1 MRKSNTGRT
10 PYNVAMNAPY
20 VAEHAPNLESF
31 LPFDPTTL
39 GDHQKALPAI
49 AKDAKRIT
57 AIEAAISRIPTTH
70 TLYNSDARRMTFLK
84 PESVHLVVTSPP
96 YWTLKEYKRTDGQLG
111 HVVDYETFL
120 KELDAVWRGCFD
132 ALVPGGRLVCVV
144 GDVCLSRRKNAG
156 VHSVV
161 PLHASI
167 QEHCRLLGYTNLA
180 PIIWHKIANAV
191 YEAAGNGGGFL
202 GKPYEPNAVI
212 KNDIEFILMERKP
225 GGYRSPSLATRVLSV
240 ISTANYQQWF
250 QQVWT
255 GVTGASTREHP
266 APYPME
272 LAERL
277 IRMFS
282 FVGDTVLDPFMGTA
296 TTNVAAAKWG
306 RNSVGV
312 EITPEYF
319 EMSVSRLSHET
330 AGLFSTATIKLGGDD
345 HGKLRQDYSGRYQES
360 HPALLENKDRAAKPP
375 PARRQSARS
384 GKKGRSD
391 RRKAA

>member
-1 MRKSNTGRT
+1 
-10 PYNVAMNAPY
+10 MNAPH
-20 VAEHAPNLESF
+20 ALEHSTDLATY
-31 LPFDPTTL
+31 LPFDPREL

-49 AKDAKRIT
+49 AKDPKRT
-57 AIEAAISRIPTTH
+57 AAIEAAIGQVPTNH
-70 TLYNSDARRMTFLK
+70 TLYNADARKMTFLA

-96 YWTLKEYKRTDGQLG
+96 YWTLKEYKHTEGQLG
-111 HVVDYETFL
+111 YVADYESFL
-120 KELDAVWRGCFD
+120 AELDAVWRGCYK

-161 PLHASI
+161 HLHASI
-167 QEHCRLLGYTNLA
+167 QEHCRTLGYTNLA

-191 YEAAGNGGGFL
+191 YEASGNGGGFL

-225 GGYRSPSLATRVLSV
+225 GGYRSPSLATRILSV
-240 ISTANYQQWF
+240 ISTENYQQWF

-255 GVTGASTREHP
+255 GVTGASTRDHP
-266 APYPME
+266 APYPLE

-282 FVGDTVLDPFMGTA
+282 FVGDTELDPVMGTA

-306 RNSVGV
+306 RNSIGV
-312 EITPEYF
+312 EVTPEYF
-319 EMSVSRLSHET
+319 DMSASRLSRET
-330 AGLFSTATIKLGGDD
+330 AGLFSTATIRLNGGD
-345 HGKLRQDYSGRYQES
+345 HGKLREPYPGRYQKG
-360 HPALLENKDRAAKPP
+360 HPALLEDKNRAAKPP
-375 PARRQSARS
+375 TARRQSARP
-384 GKKGRSD
+384 GKKSRSD

>member
-1 MRKSNTGRT
+1 
-10 PYNVAMNAPY
+10 MNAPDL
-20 VAEHAPNLESF
+20 ARHGPDLATF
-31 LPFDPTTL
+31 LPFDLAAL

-49 AKDAKRIT
+49 AKDAKRIA
-57 AIEAAISRIPTTH
+57 AIEEAVSRIPTTH
-70 TLYNSDARRMTFLK
+70 ALYNSDARRMAFLK
-84 PESVHLVVTSPP
+84 PESVHLIVTSPP

-111 HVVDYETFL
+111 YVADYETFL

-132 ALVPGGRLVCVV
+132 ALVPGGRLICVV

-167 QEHCRLLGYTNLA
+167 QEHCRHLGFTNLA

-240 ISTANYQQWF
+240 ISTENYQQWF

-255 GVTGASTREHP
+255 GVTGASTRDHP
-266 APYPME
+266 APYPLE

-277 IRMFS
+277 VRMFS
-282 FVGDTVLDPFMGTA
+282 FVGDTVLDPFMGTG

-306 RNSVGV
+306 RNSIGV

-319 EMSVSRLSHET
+319 EMSASRL
-330 AGLFSTATIKLGGDD
+330 
-345 HGKLRQDYSGRYQES
+345 
-360 HPALLENKDRAAKPP
+360 
-375 PARRQSARS
+375 
-384 GKKGRSD
+384 
-391 RRKAA
+391 